1 MHSRSYWNTI
11 IVALVWEILSLG
23 ASAETREPVAS
34 DAELPA

>member
-1 MHSRSYWNTI
+1 MRSRSYWNII